1 MQKPMQ
7 VRCVLNN
14 PSCPYFPCGVVTLLQ
29 LPRTQ
34 NRRSAGPC
42 RLSGTSTRN
51 VLRKGAW
58 LLPRSARPWLS
69 RGSGSA
75 AAVATMSSNA
85 FRERWT
91 CSVQSHN
98 QNSCYTSSCW
108 LCVLSARHQESRF
121 NLIIGGW
128 GAVLNHPSGHSEVHA
143 TQLLLNNPLCP

>member
-34 NRRSAGPC
+34 NRRSAG
-42 RLSGTSTRN
+42 
-51 VLRKGAW
+51 
-58 LLPRSARPWLS
+58 
-69 RGSGSA
+69 
-75 AAVATMSSNA
+75 
-85 FRERWT
+85 
-91 CSVQSHN
+91 QSHN

-121 NLIIGGW
+121 NLIWAFFEWLEHDILEIWDFGKISRSHLSNFRKQW
-128 GAVLNHPSGHSEVHA
+128 ILKV
-143 TQLLLNNPLCP
+143 PLCPDPNSHFLPSIKLFHLYGKMDLEKLITTNPIWDFFKETFDLL